1 MKYTINGYS
10 QEKLI
15 EYEVDL
21 STSLILRVIA
31 DMYTSNSDSLE
42 YKIIDDDKYMW
53 CTYGYLLKQ
62 IPIIGVEKTIVR
74 KIDSLIEKGILKKKV
89 LFQRKGKTGKYIYVS
104 LGEKY
109 SSLTEY
115 GTTDKKSL
123 EQQTNCPDTTDKMS
137 FDQQTNC
144 PIKDSS
150 ISDYSIID
158 SLREKEEGQDD
169 TPKET
174 ENIGMYFQEIKML
187 LSGYN
192 INFEKIARMGKPIE
206 RIKAVIKFAKENK
219 KGEGW
224 IVGAIKDDYK
234 LEVYKSNSGKSK
246 AITESDLKYEKNDDT
261 EKLYE
266 ILGL

>member
-1 MKYTINGYS
+1 MAIERDFKGIWIPKEIWLDSNLTWS
-10 QEKLI
+10 EK
-15 EYEVDL
+15 
-21 STSLILRVIA
+21 
-31 DMYTSNSDSLE
+31 M
-42 YKIIDDDKYMW
+42 
-53 CTYGYLLKQ
+53 LL
-62 IPIIGVEKTIVR
+62 VE
-74 KIDSLIEKGILKKKV
+74 IDSLATLEKGCIATNEYLSDFFNLSKDRISKLISSLKSKGYIEVKLIYKKDTKQILKREITTIGYRQKQLEGIV
-89 LFQRKGKTGKYIYVS
+89 NNAERGIVENNEDINTDIINTEDYI
-104 LGEKY
+104 
-109 SSLTEY
+109 
-115 GTTDKKSL
+115 
-123 EQQTNCPDTTDKMS
+123 
-137 FDQQTNC
+137 
-144 PIKDSS
+144 
-150 ISDYSIID
+150 
-158 SLREKEEGQDD
+158 REKEEGQDD

-192 INFEKIARMGKPIE
+192 INFEKIARIGKPIE

-234 LEVYKSNSGKSK
+234 LEVYKSNFGKSK

>member
-1 MKYTINGYS
+1 MAIERDFKGIWIPKEIWLDSNLTWS
-10 QEKLI
+10 EK
-15 EYEVDL
+15 
-21 STSLILRVIA
+21 
-31 DMYTSNSDSLE
+31 M
-42 YKIIDDDKYMW
+42 
-53 CTYGYLLKQ
+53 LL
-62 IPIIGVEKTIVR
+62 VE
-74 KIDSLIEKGILKKKV
+74 IDSLATLEKGCIATNEYLSDFFNLSKDRISKLISSLKSKGYIEVKLIYKKDTKQILKREITTIGYRQKQLEGIV
-89 LFQRKGKTGKYIYVS
+89 NDADRGI
-104 LGEKY
+104 GENN
-109 SSLTEY
+109 EDIN
-115 GTTDKKSL
+115 TDKINT
-123 EQQTNCPDTTDKMS
+123 E
-137 FDQQTNC
+137 
-144 PIKDSS
+144 
-150 ISDYSIID
+150 DYI
-158 SLREKEEGQDD
+158 REKEEGQDD

>member
-1 MKYTINGYS
+1 MEREFKGIWIPKEIWLDDNLTWS
-10 QEKLI
+10 EK
-15 EYEVDL
+15 
-21 STSLILRVIA
+21 
-31 DMYTSNSDSLE
+31 M
-42 YKIIDDDKYMW
+42 
-53 CTYGYLLKQ
+53 LL
-62 IPIIGVEKTIVR
+62 VE
-74 KIDSLIEKGILKKKV
+74 IDSLATLEKGCIATNEYLSSFFNLSKDRISK
-89 LFQRKGKTGKYIYVS
+89 LI
-104 LGEKY
+104 
-109 SSLTEY
+109 SSLKAKGYIEVKLIYNGDTKQIIKREITTIGY
-115 GTTDKKSL
+115 RKKQLEGIVENNERGIVENNEDINTDKINT
-123 EQQTNCPDTTDKMS
+123 E
-137 FDQQTNC
+137 
-144 PIKDSS
+144 
-150 ISDYSIID
+150 DYI
-158 SLREKEEGQDD
+158 REKEEGQDD